1 MPDLTSHNELLVNR
15 VQWGASLGTVGTVN
29 INSRGFM
36 LPFSEGRIAGT
47 EVVTGERPKYEEA

>member
-1 MPDLTSHNELLVNR
+1 MGFGG
-15 VQWGASLGTVGTVN
+15 GASLGTVGTVN

-47 EVVTGERPKYEEA
+47 EVVTGDIENMKRLSSIQML